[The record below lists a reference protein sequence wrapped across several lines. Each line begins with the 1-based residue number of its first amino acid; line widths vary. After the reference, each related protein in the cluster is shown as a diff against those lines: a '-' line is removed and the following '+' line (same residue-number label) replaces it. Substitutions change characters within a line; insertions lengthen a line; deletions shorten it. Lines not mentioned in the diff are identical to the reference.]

1 MFGMLRVPK
10 GYLLPHEQEVFQAH
24 YCGVCHAMGR
34 CGFPG
39 LRLAT
44 SYDGAALALFFSA
57 LSQKPLTLQ
66 QKPCPFSPWRK
77 KAMPVGSEEVFD
89 FAAAASLGIAKLKAE
104 DEIKDGTGTLK
115 KTLLLGIQKYLSG
128 KAPNWEEFARVQ
140 VLQTEVEKAD
150 EPWFDELAY
159 PSGLLL
165 GSLAGRAARQ
175 NIKDTGLAYKV
186 GENLGKWIY
195 TWDALWDFTDDHKQN
210 RFNAIS
216 SAYQLRVPDPS
227 AWAPEILIEM
237 DFVLERCLAEILTNI
252 NMLNLGT
259 PGEIL
264 AKLLTGAHNWHKRTY
279 VEEFFQEEE
288 THERLPRGWRND
300 GCQHA
305 KKSSSRAE
313 QANSRR
319 AE

>member
-10 GYLLPHEQEVFQAH
+10 GYLLPQEQEVFQAH
-24 YCGVCHAMGR
+24 YCGVCHALGR
-34 CGFPG
+34 SGFPG

-57 LSQKPLTLQ
+57 LSQQPIPLQ

-77 KAMPVGSEEVFD
+77 KAMPVAREEVFD

-104 DEIKDGTGTLK
+104 DEIKDSKGSLK
-115 KTLLLGIQKYLSG
+115 KTLLQVIQKYLSG
-128 KAPNWEEFARVQ
+128 KAPKWDEFAQ
-140 VLQTEVEKAD
+140 VHELQTNAEEAN

-165 GSLAGRAARQ
+165 GSLAERAARQ
-175 NIKDTGLAYKV
+175 NAMDTDLAYKV

-195 TWDALWDFTDDHKQN
+195 TWDALWDFADDQKQN

-216 SAYQLRVPDPS
+216 SAYQLSVPEPS
-227 AWAPEILIEM
+227 AWPPEILAEV
-237 DFVLERCLAEILTNI
+237 DFVLERCLEEVLANI

-279 VEEFFQEEE
+279 VKVFFQEEE
-288 THERLPRGWRND
+288 TYERLPRGWRKD

-305 KKSSSRAE
+305 EKSSSRTE
-313 QANSRR
+313 QVNSRR
-319 AE
+319 A